1 MPEIRTIST
10 KRPETHILAEGFA
23 RPVSTLLRQFARCES
38 ERRPSILQRINLS
51 EAKKVMQNSRRQ
63 GRLYCCAG
71 RFKIVWASF
80 PAIHILR
87 IMPTKNYPP
96 PRLRLP
102 RASLLILHPT
112 AHPCQH
118 FYCVPRAGGQH
129 KCTLYVPACGKRFHP
144 VSVCHYAQRIQ

>member
-1 MPEIRTIST
+1 M
-10 KRPETHILAEGFA
+10 
-23 RPVSTLLRQFARCES
+23 STLLRQFARCES

-96 PRLRLP
+96 PGSVFPVPPFSSCTQLP
-102 RASLLILHPT
+102 THANTYTVYQEQEDNTNAHCTCPRVANAFILYRSATTLSEYNDDAGQATVNASN
-112 AHPCQH
+112 
-118 FYCVPRAGGQH
+118 
-129 KCTLYVPACGKRFHP
+129 
-144 VSVCHYAQRIQ
+144 